1 MKCHFYL
8 KKYYHTSN
16 EVSIIKEKKLKSNK
30 YKEKANFLGDLIAE
44 KRKAYHISQNA
55 LASKMQLMGI
65 NIGKN
70 DISKIE
76 SGNRL
81 IRDYELLA
89 IKDILNIDL
98 NDLHL

>member
-1 MKCHFYL
+1 M
-8 KKYYHTSN
+8 
-16 EVSIIKEKKLKSNK
+16 KSNK
-30 YKEKANFLGDLIAE
+30 YNGKSNYLGKLIATN
-44 KRKAYHISQNA
+44 RKSCKLSQNK
-55 LASKMQLMGI
+55 LAHQMQLMGI

-81 IRDYELLA
+81 IKDYELIA

-98 NDLHL
+98 NNIHL

>member
-1 MKCHFYL
+1 MK
-8 KKYYHTSN
+8 T
-16 EVSIIKEKKLKSNK
+16 NK
-30 YKEKANFLGDLIAE
+30 YKGKSNYLGNLIKE
-44 KRKAYHISQNA
+44 ERKLNKLSQNQ

-76 SGNRL
+76 SSKRL
-81 IRDYELLA
+81 IKDYELIA

-98 NDLHL
+98 NNIHL